1 MEHEYIAK
9 SFVSSKIE
17 LVLQDETVLFL
28 FQSHSGEETNQ
39 HKQSGGE
46 WWSVAGDF
54 FLFSE
59 AKSYRVLNL

>member
-1 MEHEYIAK
+1 MEQKYIAK

-46 WWSVAGDF
+46 WWSMAARF
-54 FLFSE
+54 FLCLE
-59 AKSYRVLNL
+59 AKSYRVFNL